1 MSSGYVD
8 FPTLPA
14 GAGSTSV
21 PGLGTFS
28 TLAGPAGVWSPVVGP
43 KGKGYA
49 MAANILFIFPGPRI
63 VPIRDVPIGD
73 APAVALG

>member
-1 MSSGYVD
+1 MSTGYVD

-21 PGLGTFS
+21 PGLGTFGS
-28 TLAGPAGVWSPVVGP
+28 
-43 KGKGYA
+43 
-49 MAANILFIFPGPRI
+49 FPGPRV
-63 VPIRDVPIGD
+63 VPIRDVPIAD